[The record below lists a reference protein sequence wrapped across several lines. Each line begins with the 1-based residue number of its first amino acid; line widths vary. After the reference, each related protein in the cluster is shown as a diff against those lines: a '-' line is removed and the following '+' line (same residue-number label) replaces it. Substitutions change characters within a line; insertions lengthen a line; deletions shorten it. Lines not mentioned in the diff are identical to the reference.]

1 MKCVEYTVHRTRPSS
16 FFSLRTPS
24 FPDDDM
30 HCSPSAQFSN
40 AGVLWLAS
48 HSALSLWLWIG
59 AWSCSCRLLQSVLSS
74 GLRHRHLSS
83 TLPSLNPPRPFPVSD
98 SCTEPFSQLPR
109 TERGELFLSPLSSL
123 PLVSTGHWLLS
134 KHWSFSSPCLIL
146 SYSGPFEPFCA
157 LAQDDLSTHKSELCL
172 RLDHSLFYS

>member
-48 HSALSLWLWIG
+48 HSALSLCG
-59 AWSCSCRLLQSVLSS
+59 
-74 GLRHRHLSS
+74 
-83 TLPSLNPPRPFPVSD
+83 F
-98 SCTEPFSQLPR
+98 E
-109 TERGELFLSPLSSL
+109 SL
-123 PLVSTGHWLLS
+123 PGVAVVSELRPQASPPELNT
-134 KHWSFSSPCLIL
+134 SFFKPPSSSPCIRQLYGALFPVAQDRKRRIISKSSLFLTSRIHRSLAFVETLIFFFPL
-146 SYSGPFEPFCA
+146 SYTF
-157 LAQDDLSTHKSELCL
+157 LL
-172 RLDHSLFYS
+172 RPL